1 MPNRVVLA
9 DAVTA
14 GDKFQ
19 IAVFGVNGPLSVAPS
34 NFIFFRQASVELY
47 K

>member
-1 MPNRVVLA
+1 MPNRVVLG
-9 DAVTA
+9 DVVKA

-19 IAVFGVNGPLSVAPS
+19 IAVFGVNGPISVAPL
-34 NFIFFRQASVELY
+34 NTVWFREARIEFF